1 MIEEYIYKE
10 LINPVNLF
18 KNHKEFMD
26 FIDIPCEV
34 KDLQCMLEICEK
46 EELYD
51 YCFEIN
57 KKIKNG
63 R

>member
-34 KDLQCMLEICEK
+34 KDLQCMLE
-46 EELYD
+46 LYG
-51 YCFEIN
+51 YCIEIN

>member
-34 KDLQCMLEICEK
+34 KDLQCMLE
-46 EELYD
+46 L
-51 YCFEIN
+51 
-57 KKIKNG
+57 
-63 R
+63 